1 MRKSLLCA
9 LAALQLAAFG
19 AKAETIKFGIDANY
33 PPFATQAADGKLQGF
48 DVDVAHA
55 LCDSMKVTCEMV
67 VQEWDGLIPALN
79 AGKFDAILSSMQI
92 TDERKK
98 AVDFTNRYY
107 QTPSRMVTKPGV
119 AVTKDS
125 FAGKRIG
132 VLRASTE
139 ERYARDHWGKKG
151 VQIVP
156 YGKVPEEFLD
166 LKAGRIDGVFVDM
179 VVADSEFLKRGGK
192 PAYDFA
198 GPPISDTQYFG
209 YGAGIAVKKGNPQL
223 LARLNQAIADIR
235 SNGAYK
241 KLEKKYFAFD
251 IYGK

>member
-1 MRKSLLCA
+1 MRKTLLCA
-9 LAALQLAAFG
+9 FAAVQLVSFA
-19 AKAETIKFGIDANY
+19 AKAETIKFGIDGNY
-33 PPFATQAADGKLQGF
+33 PPFAKQAADGKLEGF
-48 DVDVAHA
+48 DVDVAYA
-55 LCDSMKVTCEMV
+55 VCSAMKVTCEIV
-67 VQEWDGLIPALN
+67 PQEWDGLIPALN

-139 ERYARDHWGKKG
+139 ERYAKDHWGKKG
-151 VQIVP
+151 VEVVA
-156 YGKVPEEFLD
+156 YAKVPEEFLD

-179 VVADSEFLKRGGK
+179 VVADAEFLKRGGA
-192 PAYDFA
+192 PAYGFS
-198 GPPISDTQYFG
+198 GPSISDTKYFG
-209 YGAGIAVKKGNPQL
+209 YGAGIAVKKGNAPL
-223 LARLNQAIADIR
+223 LAKLNKAIQDIR
-235 SNGAYK
+235 TSGAYK
-241 KLEKKYFAFD
+241 KLEKKYFDFD